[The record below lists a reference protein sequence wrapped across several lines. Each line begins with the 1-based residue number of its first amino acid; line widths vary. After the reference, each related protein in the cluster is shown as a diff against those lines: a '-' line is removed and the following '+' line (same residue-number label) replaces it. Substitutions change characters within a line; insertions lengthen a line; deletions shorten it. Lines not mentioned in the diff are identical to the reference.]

1 MVRSPFLSVA
11 GAPAL
16 DFLNTEVVSGGAP
29 ADLLTDAEDLL
40 RWLAESKLATPAALR
55 TMRAAGGAALST
67 WFAESIRLRAAMRA
81 LFTRIAEGQE
91 TPRPADIRMLNDVLA
106 RTDGTISLT
115 QAEENLRV
123 QFQPREIDPPFLLA
137 RSAVDF
143 LASSDLSLVRRCEG
157 EGCILFFY
165 DTTKSH
171 TRRWC
176 SMAAC
181 GNRTKVRAH
190 YERKRDER

>member
-1 MVRSPFLSVA
+1 MVRSPFLFVA

-16 DFLNTEVVSGGAP
+16 DFLNTEIMRDGAP
-29 ADLLTDAEDLL
+29 ADLLSDGEDLL
-40 RWLAESKLATPAALR
+40 RWLSESKLAAPAALR
-55 TMRAAGGAALST
+55 AMRAAGAAPLTS

-81 LFTRIAEGQE
+81 LFTRLAEGQE
-91 TPRPADIRMLNDVLA
+91 IPRPADIRVLNDVLA
-106 RTDGTISLT
+106 RTEGTIGLT
-115 QAEENLRV
+115 QDANLRV
-123 QFQPREIDPPFLLA
+123 QFQPRAIDPPFLLA
-137 RSAVDF
+137 RTCVDF

-190 YERKRDER
+190 YERKREER